1 MRPAQSSGGAS
12 LARALRRGR
21 GAGPRLRISSKRMT
35 LQQFGRRVHAL
46 GEKDV
51 RSRIVIIDVYFA
63 RMQSGSQG
71 L

>member
-1 MRPAQSSGGAS
+1 
-12 LARALRRGR
+12 
-21 GAGPRLRISSKRMT
+21 MT
-35 LQQFGRRVHAL
+35 LQQFGRRIHAL
-46 GEKDV
+46 VETAI